1 MVQSR
6 WVWAMVAMA
15 WLAIHLPLLRLLPSF
30 VLPASGES
38 SVLTQLVALLLAAI
52 VEAAV
57 ALAFKSY

>member
-1 MVQSR
+1 MQLR
-6 WVWAMVAMA
+6 WVWAMVAMT
-15 WLAIHLPLLRLLPSF
+15 WLVFHLLLLPLLPSF

-57 ALAFKSY
+57 ALAFKSN